1 MAGGQQQAAGMEQI
15 SMAMQSINQVML
27 QSLASTHQAE
37 KAAED
42 LNTLAHHL
50 DEFLKNRNFNS

>member
-1 MAGGQQQAAGMEQI
+1 
-15 SMAMQSINQVML
+15 MAMQSINQVML